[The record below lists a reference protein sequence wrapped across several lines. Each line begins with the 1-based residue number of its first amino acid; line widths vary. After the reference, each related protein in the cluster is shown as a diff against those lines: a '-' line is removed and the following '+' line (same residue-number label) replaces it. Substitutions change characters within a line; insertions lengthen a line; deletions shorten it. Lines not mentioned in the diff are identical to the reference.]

1 MKLILATL
9 LSLTFA
15 MCTPV
20 HADFQTNFY
29 GKPVLCAPPE
39 DNMMAWQQLK
49 DDGMVPLMGFPGN
62 SFLNDGQKFKVNYFI
77 AYDQEEQK
85 VAVVEVQPTGFTC
98 IIAGGTGNVIFDTE
112 HLRDLIGWEE
122 LD

>member
-1 MKLILATL
+1 MLFR
-9 LSLTFA
+9 S
-15 MCTPV
+15 
-20 HADFQTNFY
+20 
-29 GKPVLCAPPE
+29 LCAPPE
-39 DNMMAWQQLK
+39 DNMAAWQQLK